1 MEANIMKAI
10 FTFASL
16 LGVLLLAGCGSTSPS
31 ATAQDDTA
39 EAQANQIMIQQQE
52 QQTVE
57 NAVDHSMHTGR

>member
-1 MEANIMKAI
+1 MKIALTI
-10 FTFASL
+10 TAL
-16 LGVLLLAGCGSTSPS
+16 LGALLLSGCGSTSPA

-57 NAVDHSMHTGR
+57 NAVDHSMHTAR